1 MNAET
6 EIRPVLTLLR
16 GVRLEGD
23 LSLVT
28 PGPVEHLHERDLAI
42 IAEAERLHT
51 SGQEK
56 RAAEMILRLEERL
69 GITQADRLAAAAPA
83 EPWEE
88 DLAAALAELSA
99 APEPERLEAPPRPFD
114 RLNEPEE
121 KATLAAAAKLA
132 RAKTKGNKALATNE
146 LVRIDNRRHQRVEL
160 KERADGIRETVELA
174 KARGEEV
181 DEKPPVGAAIIWS
194 RDGFAEIKK
203 HFTGAQIR
211 VGERY
216 RQAFEARGAD
226 LQASQISD
234 SGGGKGHDNDAF
246 ARRKLEQAKVAVF
259 AKRCD
264 REVRLRCIHHPSAAQ
279 MLQWVV
285 GSGRSIRAFG
295 AGGRAYARN
304 KAALAAALDVAIQV
318 EAEMIEEA
326 KRRAEGNENP
336 GFSSMERER

>member
-51 SGQEK
+51 SGQAA
-56 RAAEMILRLEERL
+56 RAAEMILKLEERL
-69 GITQADRLAAAAPA
+69 GITQADRLAAAAPS

-88 DLAAALAELSA
+88 DLTAALLGLSA
-99 APEPERLEAPPRPFD
+99 DPEPERLGAPPRPFD

-121 KATLAAAAKLA
+121 KAALAAAAKLA

-146 LVRIDNRRHQRVEL
+146 LVRIDARRHQRVEL

-181 DEKPPVGAAIIWS
+181 DEAPPKGAANIIS
-194 RDGFAEIKK
+194 RDGFAEIAK
-203 HFTGAQIR
+203 HFTPAQRRI
-211 VGERY
+211 GERY
-216 RQAFEARGAD
+216 REGVEARGED
-226 LQASQISD
+226 MQASQIRD
-234 SGGGKGHDNDAF
+234 SGGRGHDNNEF
-246 ARRKLEQAKVAVF
+246 VARRFERAKLCEFVA
-259 AKRCD
+259 RTD
-264 REVRLRCIHHPSAAQ
+264 RAVALSCIDTPSALQ
-279 MLQWVV
+279 MLRNVA
-285 GSGRSIRAFG
+285 GAGLSIRAFG

-304 KAALAAALDVAIQV
+304 RAALATALDVALKV
-318 EAEMIEEA
+318 ELKMAEEA
-326 KRRAEGNENP
+326 RSRAGGP
-336 GFSSMERER
+336 QDAA